1 MFAVIKTGG
10 KQYIVKPGDKIKIEK
25 LENKEGDSVVF
36 SEVLLVSDDK
46 KTEIGTP
53 TVKAEVEAKV
63 LKQGKHDKVII
74 FKYKSKK
81 RYSRKIGHRQP
92 YTEVEITSIK

>member
-46 KTEIGTP
+46 KTEIG
-53 TVKAEVEAKV
+53 
-63 LKQGKHDKVII
+63 
-74 FKYKSKK
+74 
-81 RYSRKIGHRQP
+81 HRP
-92 YTEVEITSIK
+92 